1 MNDKLNKQTAV
12 LYSNTPPSKEQ
23 EERFIDFLQ
32 KKYNDNISLI
42 WKKTDIPEGG
52 FKLKVGS
59 EIFNWNVEEHLS
71 QFKEALSEI
80 KTNGE
85 NIIPLIR
92 ETIDNWTPKAI
103 AHEIG
108 EVLTVGDGIATVGG
122 LENATYGEILLF
134 ESGVRGM
141 VQDLRDDEIGCIL
154 FGNDDE
160 ITEGSSVKRTGKTAG
175 LPVGDEFIGRVVN
188 ALGVPIDG
196 KGEIHSDDYR
206 PIENPAPGIID
217 RQPVSAPMET
227 GILAIDSMF
236 PIGRG
241 QRELIIGDRQTGK
254 TAIALDTIL
263 NQKGKDVICIYVAIG
278 QKVSSVAQLVQ
289 NLNMLL
295 HIVL

>member
-1 MNDKLNKQTAV
+1 MNDKLNKQPAI

-71 QFKEALSEI
+71 QFKETLSEI
-80 KTNGE
+80 KTKGE

-160 ITEGSSVKRTGKTAG
+160 ITEGSSVKRTGKTA
-175 LPVGDEFIGRVVN
+175 
-188 ALGVPIDG
+188 A
-196 KGEIHSDDYR
+196 
-206 PIENPAPGIID
+206 PAPPL
-217 RQPVSAPMET
+217 R
-227 GILAIDSMF
+227 
-236 PIGRG
+236 
-241 QRELIIGDRQTGK
+241 
-254 TAIALDTIL
+254 TAAW
-263 NQKGKDVICIYVAIG
+263 Q
-278 QKVSSVAQLVQ
+278 
-289 NLNMLL
+289 
-295 HIVL
+295 